1 MNLAWHFLAQRG
13 KLRDG
18 SPAADPTG
26 TERYDGKLRICE
38 AGLHASIS
46 ALDAVG
52 FAPGAIVRR
61 VECVGDMLRE
71 PDKLVCTERRVLWTA
86 DAAETLHDFAC
97 WCAERALDREEAAG
111 RTVDPRSR
119 NAIAVKRAWLHG
131 EATDA
136 ELTAAGA
143 AAGAAACAAA
153 GAAACAAACAAAW
166 GAARAADSAAA
177 WAAAWAAARDAE
189 RAVQSA
195 ELERR
200 LLALEPA

>member
-1 MNLAWHFLAQRG
+1 MSAIAWHFLTERG
-13 KLRDG
+13 KLRDE
-18 SPAADPTG
+18 SPAADPKG
-26 TERYDGKLRICE
+26 IERFAGELRICK

-136 ELTAAGA
+136 ELTAASA
-143 AAGAAACAAA
+143 AARA
-153 GAAACAAACAAAW
+153 
-166 GAARAADSAAA
+166 AARAADSAAA
-177 WAAAWAAARDAE
+177 RAADSAADRDAARAAARAADSAADRDAE

-200 LLALEPA
+200 LLALEPRS

>member
-1 MNLAWHFLAQRG
+1 MTLAWHFLKERG

-52 FAPGAIVRR
+52 VAPGAIVRR
-61 VECVGDMLRE
+61 VECVGDVVSE

-86 DAAETLHDFAC
+86 DAAETLHEFGC
-97 WCAERALDREEAAG
+97 WCAERALDSEAAAG

-119 NAIAVKRAWLHG
+119 AAIAVRRAWLRG

-136 ELTAAGA
+136 TLDAA
-143 AAGAAACAAA
+143 
-153 GAAACAAACAAAW
+153 
-166 GAARAADSAAA
+166 SAAA
-177 WAAAWAAARDAE
+177 RDVAWVAASVVAWVAARVADRDAAWDAAWDVAGDAE

-200 LLALEPA
+200 LLALEPRS